1 MNYKGLFY
9 NKDAKKNYYEGGA
22 HFKYKDLYKALE
34 VLKAKREEE
43 DSKKK
48 YHIRNK
54 SIDYLQEDEINLKT
68 SVNNY
73 YNYESPKINKDKT
86 NHIEQLLSLDKIK
99 TSKKRK
105 LKLKEIK
112 TDNNKNEPF
121 LYTENNR
128 YNIKNINNVNNDP
141 KIRSNSL
148 DINILNEKNNY
159 INKILMTDK
168 EYSFK
173 TNTNNIKNSNVLN
186 LKLLQNSNPKSYK
199 NLNTIS
205 SLPKIES
212 LYFNNLSKKNIMDN
226 SNSNL
231 DTDFTNKKNDFM
243 DPNTKLEIEI
253 NRNLNLPDCHFFSL
267 RKKATLPQLNLQ
279 SMSTINNNESNKNN
293 DKNRLLFML
302 KKNKKEDFSLY
313 NEIKPQKDVNKY
325 ENDEDMLKSIDYKS
339 NNFKTLKLINLD
351 KEKKNDLR
359 NKLFNHKSKSK
370 NKNKKSDKKSIKKS
384 SDD

>member
-73 YNYESPKINKDKT
+73 YNYDSTKISKDKT

-231 DTDFTNKKNDFM
+231 HTDFTNKKNDFM

-325 ENDEDMLKSIDYKS
+325 ENDEHMLKSIDYKS

-351 KEKKNDLR
+351 KEKKNDLKS
-359 NKLFNHKSKSK
+359 KLFDHKSRSR
-370 NKNKKSDKKSIKKS
+370 NKKSHKKSVKKS

>member
-1 MNYKGLFY
+1 MNYRGLFY